1 MDTSHIAQT
10 AESDEFV
17 TGAEA
22 ARRVGVSR
30 ALIDHWRR
38 RGWIVQVPS
47 AVTGRSG
54 HYRLSDVR
62 AMAATP
68 RKPGWRKGRPRRQ
81 DPIGQSA

>member
-1 MDTSHIAQT
+1 MDTAIAPPT
-10 AESDEFV
+10 AEAEEFV

-30 ALIDHWRR
+30 ALIDYWRR

-47 AVTGRSG
+47 AVTGRTG

-62 AMAATP
+62 AMAASE
-68 RKPGWRKGRPRRQ
+68 RKPGWPEGRPRRQ
-81 DPIGQSA
+81 PSSAR